1 MTFGPVF
8 FVLGLLISVLAF
20 AMLIPAAVDLL
31 WGHADWPVFVAAS
44 ALTLFVGVTLM
55 LSFRGSTA
63 K

>member
-31 WGHADWPVFVAAS
+31 WGHADWPVF
-44 ALTLFVGVTLM
+44 G
-55 LSFRGSTA
+55 R
-63 K
+63 